1 MKISKNHFRR
11 KNRLIT
17 SIFLLFA
24 FFSYAQNKD
33 SLLRLLPTIKNEQE
47 RIKITYLIIDGSGD
61 SDPEK
66 ALFYY
71 NKTLTISREIKDKTL
86 EAVVTSE
93 MGYAF
98 YFMGNTVR
106 GTELMLDAVRMAEKE
121 KSQQAIGIAYDNLCF
136 AYDDPIKEKG
146 IMLKALKASTAAK
159 DYSFMCFEYG
169 NLAKIYGELKLPDSV
184 SYYSQKSLD
193 LSMSQKI
200 QESIPS
206 GLLAMGWVCYKR
218 GQKSLALEYFYSA
231 ERQPYTAT
239 DAKAAGQ
246 VYSSLSRYFIL
257 EKNPDSALYY
267 AKKCFK
273 ATKNA
278 FYTIQMPAISLL
290 SNAFDINHQSDS
302 ALHYMKKYL
311 LMNDNMNS
319 KLKRQQIQ
327 SQLLLEEERQLVLN
341 EEHRNYLQY
350 SAIAS
355 SIVLLLIVFFVSSH
369 SIIVNQKFIRFLG
382 ILSLLIVF
390 EFINLL
396 LHPLLEKFTH
406 HNTFFILTI
415 MVGIASLLIPLH
427 HKIEHWITDKM
438 VEKNNKIRL
447 TEARKTIEMLEKK

>member
-246 VYSSLSRYFIL
+246 VYGSLSRYFIL